1 MQNTAL
7 QVILNKKEKINQS
20 SLKIIACI
28 VMLLSHFVMCY
39 SWQGWG
45 IIKGKYTGIFE
56 MLGQISFPLFS
67 FGIVC
72 SWEKSRHK
80 KQYLKNILLLS
91 IISQVPYTMA
101 LYPSNLQKIDCESRI
116 NYFNI
121 IWLYLIVYLV
131 IFSGF
136 YLVDFLKKED
146 YKIFIL
152 VSIMSCYNLCFQ
164 YIWFNYT
171 DNLNIAYLFWASIGI
186 FSIIEKWNQFS
197 LFFKIWETFCIIL
210 MVIFIISRS
219 DHGILGFCLII
230 ILYLTKNSKKNP
242 IIGFLF

>member
-80 KQYLKNILLLS
+80 KQYLKNILLFLGSVYIIDPLS
-91 IISQVPYTMA
+91 V
-101 LYPSNLQKIDCESRI
+101 YPITPEICFVSKYS
-116 NYFNI
+116 
-121 IWLYLIVYLV
+121 LIARLLSSSVL
-131 IFSGF
+131 
-136 YLVDFLKKED
+136 
-146 YKIFIL
+146 
-152 VSIMSCYNLCFQ
+152 
-164 YIWFNYT
+164 
-171 DNLNIAYLFWASIGI
+171 
-186 FSIIEKWNQFS
+186 
-197 LFFKIWETFCIIL
+197 
-210 MVIFIISRS
+210 
-219 DHGILGFCLII
+219 
-230 ILYLTKNSKKNP
+230 
-242 IIGFLF
+242 